1 VTIYSLNSTSLTT
14 NASFADAFRSRF
26 VAAVAAAAAARL
38 TETAIV
44 RESPGLRGRSTDV
57 VFAVHFPLRPASD
70 ASAYAALLVEEYAD
84 QDNTV
89 PFLNSAFPEYAVGNV
104 RNVQQSVAVWVHSPP
119 PPPPSPSPPL
129 PSPPPSPPPLPPPPS
144 PPPPPPYAPPA
155 PTRRNDA
162 ADVAVVVGVGLALL
176 ATAGVGVGVLIP
188 HLWRK
193 AMARKLQAE
202 GLLMLESG
210 GAGAA
215 EDHKSR
221 DGNNGFKST
230 LRISLGSPM
239 AGLSALI
246 GSPIKAL
253 TSPMQALSPTKVA
266 PSSPRHPHVKSI
278 LHVSQP
284 LDAIPDAAV

>member
-1 VTIYSLNSTSLTT
+1 MTVYSLNSTSLST

-26 VAAVAAAAAARL
+26 VAAVAAAATARL

-57 VFAVHFPLRPASD
+57 AFSVRFPLRPASD
-70 ASAYAALLVEEYAD
+70 AAAFAALLVEENASG
-84 QDNTV
+84 DNTL

-104 RNVQQSVAVWVHSPP
+104 MSVKQTVAVWVHSPP
-119 PPPPSPSPPL
+119 PPPPSPSPP
-129 PSPPPSPPPLPPPPS
+129 PPSPPPTPPPFTPPPS

-162 ADVAVVVGVGLALL
+162 ADVAVVVSVGLALL
-176 ATAGVGVGVLIP
+176 ALVGVGVGVLIP

-193 AMARKLQAE
+193 AMARRLQAE
-202 GLLMLESG
+202 GLLQIEG
-210 GAGAA
+210 GPGAA
-215 EDHKSR
+215 EDKRR
-221 DGNNGFKST
+221 DGNDGKRM

-239 AGLSALI
+239 AGLGALI
-246 GSPIKAL
+246 GSPMKAL
-253 TSPMQALSPTKVA
+253 NSPMQALSPTKVA
-266 PSSPRHPHVKSI
+266 PSSPPRHSHVKSI

-284 LDAIPDAAV
+284 PPDAIPDAAV